1 MTLNQLNYVIA
12 IAEYGSMNK
21 AAEHLYVAQPSL
33 SGAVKSLED
42 ELGFALFNRNGRGVS
57 LTADGA
63 DFLPYAREIY
73 SSYENMRERFCN
85 GVGLK
90 KKFGV
95 STQHYSFAA
104 KAFIEMVKFYDT
116 SDYEFAIRETMT
128 KDIINDVAAMK
139 SEIGILYM
147 SDFNRKALSKLL
159 TASGLD
165 FHRLI
170 DCDAYVYLWKGHP
183 LANKKRITY
192 EELSDYPCLSFEQ
205 GDDSSFYFAEEILT
219 TNEYPRTIKASDRCT
234 MLNLMVGLNGYTL
247 CSGIICNELN
257 GDNYAAIPYEP
268 DEANPTSIMEIGYI
282 TRHNTVL
289 SPIGQK
295 YIDELKAYL
304 NI

>member
-57 LTADGA
+57 LTVDGA

-116 SDYEFAIRETMT
+116 SEYEFAIRETMT

>member
-21 AAEHLYVAQPSL
+21 AAEYLYVAQPSL

-116 SDYEFAIRETMT
+116 SEYEFAIRETMT
-128 KDIINDVAAMK
+128 KDIINQVLRELRA
-139 SEIGILYM
+139 
-147 SDFNRKALSKLL
+147 
-159 TASGLD
+159 TGLAPVMED
-165 FHRLI
+165 STGRLI
-170 DCDAYVYLWKGHP
+170 LDPTPATPGRRAPAPTRPGGEYTVRRRSP
-183 LANKKRITY
+183 SPRELAALVGRLRAG
-192 EELSDYPCLSFEQ
+192 EEERRAAGEPAGAATDPVHALAL
-205 GDDSSFYFAEEILT
+205 LRT
-219 TNEYPRTIKASDRCT
+219 TDRKS
-234 MLNLMVGLNGYTL
+234 V
-247 CSGIICNELN
+247 
-257 GDNYAAIPYEP
+257 
-268 DEANPTSIMEIGYI
+268 
-282 TRHNTVL
+282 V
-289 SPIGQK
+289 
-295 YIDELKAYL
+295 
-304 NI
+304 